1 MTAADLAGLSQRGCV
16 RFAVAC
22 AAHIPQ
28 SPADHDA
35 LEAVRAWLR
44 CPCAPCAARAKRAAK
59 AAYSTGTAHYAAR
72 ATASATNAT
81 YATANAAYFADFA
94 ADYSA
99 TRAAHGHGPAAAAA
113 HEAERQW
120 QQRALAVTR
129 LGDTP

>member
-35 LEAVRAWLR
+35 LEAVRAWLA
-44 CPCAPCAARAKRAAK
+44 CPCKRHAKVAGTAARAADWAAWWATRAPA
-59 AAYSTGTAHYAAR
+59 
-72 ATASATNAT
+72 
-81 YATANAAYFADFA
+81 A
-94 ADYSA
+94 ADYAATAADYAATATAAADYAA
-99 TRAAHGHGPAAAAA
+99 TRDAHGHGPAAAAA
-113 HEAERQW
+113 HAAERQW
-120 QQRALAVTR
+120 QTRALAVTR